1 MKLRMIIL
9 FNCLKIMEDIYTHT
23 PVQSL
28 ND

>member
-9 FNCLKIMEDIYTHT
+9 FNCLKIMEEIYIYI